1 MALGALAAVVAVAL
15 PVFGLSLGTSD
26 ASTDPAGWTTHQAY
40 ATLAEGFGPGFNGPL
55 ELAAQPGSPA
65 GAAAFG
71 HLLST
76 VARTPGVAS
85 VTPAVTSPNGR
96 VRLATVYPSTG
107 PQDGPTVDLVNH
119 IRHDLIPQ
127 AAHGSGLVVHVG
139 GVTATNIDFAHVLTG
154 KLPVFIAVVVIL
166 AFILL
171 LVVFRS
177 LLIPLVASVMNLLS
191 VGAGLGALNAVFHW
205 GWGTSALGL
214 SGSGPVDSF
223 VPVVMFSVL
232 FGLSMDY
239 LVFLVSRIQE
249 EWHQLHHTAFPG
261 LIAPG
266 GRGVRRNHQ
275 AVTAGLA
282 GSGRIIAGAASIMI
296 LVFGSFLLG
305 GHRILAEFGFAL
317 GFSVLVDALVIR
329 GLLVPALM
337 HLLGPANWA
346 LPGWLDRLLPRLAV
360 EAADHASVTDP
371 EEVLS

>member
-1 MALGALAAVVAVAL
+1 
-15 PVFGLSLGTSD
+15 
-26 ASTDPAGWTTHQAY
+26 
-40 ATLAEGFGPGFNGPL
+40 
-55 ELAAQPGSPA
+55 
-65 GAAAFG
+65 
-71 HLLST
+71 
-76 VARTPGVAS
+76 
-85 VTPAVTSPNGR
+85 
-96 VRLATVYPSTG
+96 VYPSTG
-107 PQDGPTVDLVNH
+107 PQDGPTAGLVNH

-127 AAHGSGLVVHVG
+127 AARGTGLVVHVG
-139 GVTATNIDFAHVLTG
+139 GVTAANIDFAHVLTD
-154 KLPVFIAVVVIL
+154 KLPVFVAVVVIL
-166 AFILL
+166 AFVLL

-205 GWGTSALGL
+205 GWGTSVLGL

-249 EWHQLHHTAFPG
+249 EWHRLHHGTSHSLTA
-261 LIAPG
+261 LG
-266 GRGVRRNHQ
+266 GRSARRNHQ
-275 AVTAGLA
+275 AVTVGLA

-317 GFSVLVDALVIR
+317 GFSVLIDALVIR

-360 EAADHASVTDP
+360 EPGDHAPVTNP
-371 EEVLS
+371 EGVLS